1 MLRISKLTDYGTVM
15 LSFMAQNPGK
25 AYNTAEL
32 AHALGVSST
41 TASKVMKQ
49 LARHQLVQS
58 LRGARGGYLLARL
71 PGDISVAEVIEAME
85 GPIGIT
91 ECVLDAGLCAREN
104 VCRARNNW
112 QRLGMQVRQTLDKV
126 SLADMAR

>member
-15 LSFMAQNPGK
+15 LSFMAQNPAQ

-32 AHALGVSST
+32 ARALGVSVA

-49 LARHQLVQS
+49 LARHRLVQS
-58 LRGARGGYLLARL
+58 LRGARGGYLLARV
-71 PGDISVAEVIEAME
+71 PGEISVAEVIEAME

-91 ECVLDAGLCAREN
+91 ECALDADLCARGS

-112 QRLGMQVRQTLDKV
+112 QRLGMEVRHTLDKV